1 MARRRKESRPTEAER
16 LRWRAEEIVRQA
28 VEKVP
33 NYNEA
38 IKSTV
43 AELRRLDKEAR
54 QKLAGKK
61 ERK

>member
-1 MARRRKESRPTEAER
+1 MARRRKESSPTEAER

-28 VEKVP
+28 IEKAP

-38 IKSTV
+38 VRSTI

-54 QKLAGKK
+54 QKLANKRQPK
-61 ERK
+61 